1 MELLHPFVE
10 PRAVQDPDNL
20 CLSKRAPRNCC
31 IDTSTQ
37 KWVRH
42 FCHNKHSLAYF
53 CIEGKFHRS
62 NRT

>member
-10 PRAVQDPDNL
+10 LRAMQDLDNL
-20 CLSKRAPRNCC
+20 CLSERVPRSCC
-31 IDTSTQ
+31 IDTSTL
-37 KWVRH
+37 KRVGH

-53 CIEGKFHRS
+53 CIKDKFHRS